1 MRTVLLPHGQSV
13 PALGQ
18 GTWRMGEKPSRRVA
32 EIAALRSGI
41 DLGMTLIDTAEMYG
55 DGATET
61 FLGAAL
67 DGVRDQVFLVSKV
80 YPQNAGGRKL
90 IDACEASLKRLR
102 TDRLD
107 VYLLHWMGDIPLA
120 ETVAGMEALQA
131 AGKIRSWGQQ
141 SGSGGH
147 AGSGKCG
154 RKGLRHRSDPL

>member
-1 MRTVLLPHGQSV
+1 MRTILFPRGQSV

-18 GTWRMGEKPSRRVA
+18 GTWRLGENPSRRAA
-32 EIAALRSGI
+32 ETAALRTGV

-67 DGVRDQVFLVSKV
+67 DGIRDKVFLVSKV

-90 IDACEASLKRLR
+90 SNACEASLKRLR

-107 VYLLHWMGDIPLA
+107 LYRRHWMGDIPLA
-120 ETVAGMEALQA
+120 ETVAVMETF
-131 AGKIRSWGQQ
+131 
-141 SGSGGH
+141 
-147 AGSGKCG
+147 
-154 RKGLRHRSDPL
+154 